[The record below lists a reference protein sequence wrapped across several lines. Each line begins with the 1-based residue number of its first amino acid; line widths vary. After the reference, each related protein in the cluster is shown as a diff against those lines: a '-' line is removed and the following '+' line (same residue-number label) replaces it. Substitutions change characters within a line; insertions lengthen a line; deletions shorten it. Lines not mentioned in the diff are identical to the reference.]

1 MDRVFKRK
9 QMQMLVMTMIGYSL
23 FYFLRKNFSFAM
35 TGLAQDY
42 GITKTSLGLF
52 LTLHG
57 VVYGLAKFANGWFS
71 DRSRPRLFLMTGLLA
86 CLAVNVAFG
95 FVPLFATTTTA
106 VITILGILWVVNGYF
121 QSMGFA
127 PCSKLM
133 AYWVPPGELATKQAL
148 WNTSHSVGAGLVT
161 ILCGY
166 IMGLGELG
174 ADGVG
179 VGMWRWCFWAPSLIV
194 AVGLVA
200 VYLFLPGLP
209 REEGCADLKETEVN
223 GVSADSAESGV
234 TVGRMVFRN
243 PVVWILCGANFS
255 LNLVRFVILDWGPML
270 LKEFKGLSL
279 AKASWVV
286 ALYEIAGVAGMI
298 FAGWATD
305 HWAKGRGNRVC
316 FFMMLGSAL
325 AMTVFLLVSGSAGM
339 APLLATLAIAGFFIY
354 GPQTLTGSILT
365 NIATKRFAGTAIGL
379 NAIFSYASVIFTGVG
394 MGALADRF
402 GGWTIPIVCVVG
414 VAVFGSLVF
423 LSLWRTP
430 ANSYDKNFEK
440 TDERS
445 ERQ

>member
-95 FVPLFATTTTA
+95 FVPLFASTTTA
-106 VITILGILWVVNGYF
+106 IVTLLGILWVINGYF

-209 REEGCADLKETEVN
+209 REEGLADLKETEVN
-223 GVSADSAESGV
+223 GASADSAESGV

-305 HWAKGRGNRVC
+305 RWAKGRGNRVC

-325 AMTVFLLVSGSAGM
+325 AMTVFLLVPGSAGIV
-339 APLLATLAIAGFFIY
+339 PLLATLAAAGFFIY

-402 GGWTIPIVCVVG
+402 GGWTVPLVCVIG

-430 ANSYDKNFEK
+430 ANSYDKGFEP
-440 TDERS
+440 THERS
-445 ERQ
+445 ER

>member
-1 MDRVFKRK
+1 
-9 QMQMLVMTMIGYSL
+9 
-23 FYFLRKNFSFAM
+23 
-35 TGLAQDY
+35 
-42 GITKTSLGLF
+42 
-52 LTLHG
+52 
-57 VVYGLAKFANGWFS
+57 
-71 DRSRPRLFLMTGLLA
+71 
-86 CLAVNVAFG
+86 
-95 FVPLFATTTTA
+95 
-106 VITILGILWVVNGYF
+106 VNG
-121 QSMGFA
+121 A
-127 PCSKLM
+127 
-133 AYWVPPGELATKQAL
+133 
-148 WNTSHSVGAGLVT
+148 
-161 ILCGY
+161 
-166 IMGLGELG
+166 
-174 ADGVG
+174 
-179 VGMWRWCFWAPSLIV
+179 
-194 AVGLVA
+194 
-200 VYLFLPGLP
+200 
-209 REEGCADLKETEVN
+209 
-223 GVSADSAESGV
+223 SADSAESGV

-305 HWAKGRGNRVC
+305 RWAKGRGNRVC

-325 AMTVFLLVSGSAGM
+325 AMVVFLLVPGSTGIV
-339 APLLATLAIAGFFIY
+339 PLLATLAVAGFFIY

-402 GGWTIPIVCVVG
+402 GGWTVPLVCVIG

-430 ANSYDKNFEK
+430 ANSYDKGFE
-440 TDERS
+440 TTDDERS
-445 ERQ
+445 KRQ